1 MASLQAPKKRVPWKQ
16 FKLLV
21 ARNKVLFSAIAI
33 VLVVL
38 LAATAVSLQQRK
50 VALES
55 NAGLQSALH
64 RASFADHESARQHF
78 RDGQWRQGLALM
90 GRALAFWPE
99 NRAAA
104 DYLLSAILFG
114 RGDADRL
121 PLFGVYHGGP
131 ICDEMDFSPD
141 GTRFVTGSYDG
152 TAQVWDVA
160 TGSAIF
166 SKPLQHSGS
175 VNCARFSLDGRK
187 IVTATSDGFAYIW
200 DAHTGKAL
208 AKPLQHGK
216 PDLDESRVVETAV
229 FSPDGTTRRD
239 SVVGSYG
246 ARVERRDR

>member
-1 MASLQAPKKRVPWKQ
+1 MIDIARVKKLQADVAAYQSGRATSAEQARPWKQ

-21 ARNKVLFSAIAI
+21 ARNKMLFSAIAA

-50 VALES
+50 IALES

-131 ICDEMDFSPD
+131 IVSEADFSPD

-152 TAQVWDVA
+152 TVQIWDVA
-160 TGSAIF
+160 TGAPMY
-166 SKPLQHSGS
+166 SKT
-175 VNCARFSLDGRK
+175 
-187 IVTATSDGFAYIW
+187 IATFRLGQLRPFQS
-200 DAHTGKAL
+200 
-208 AKPLQHGK
+208 
-216 PDLDESRVVETAV
+216 
-229 FSPDGTTRRD
+229 
-239 SVVGSYG
+239 
-246 ARVERRDR
+246 